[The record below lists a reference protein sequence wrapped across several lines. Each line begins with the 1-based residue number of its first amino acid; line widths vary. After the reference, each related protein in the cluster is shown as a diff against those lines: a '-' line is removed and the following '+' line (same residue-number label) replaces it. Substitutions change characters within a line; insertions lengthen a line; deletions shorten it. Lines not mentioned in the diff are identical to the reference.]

1 LGETL
6 KKRIHNSLNAQ
17 PEKICASARNVIA
30 NTKKENMKKI
40 IRTNLFYL
48 IIYFGCTVDLNA
60 QRVYPLVSG
69 ISVDSI
75 YKVRA
80 GATKLAMDPLS
91 GRLFYSTVGGEIYEV
106 YNPETGFASDTLR
119 YTATNHG
126 ITFLQGLCF
135 RDSAIYVCGNIWSN
149 TTSIGKIVKGTLQ
162 PNGTRIWVDVV
173 TTDSYPSASSSGD
186 HGFSAV
192 CIDPSGTNIYVS
204 SGARTSFGEIR
215 SNGGIWPGKREV
227 PLTSR
232 IFKFPINSIGL
243 ILPND
248 SILIDNSGFVF
259 AWGTRNAYDMA
270 WDSNDTLFAI
280 DNSGERDDPEELNW
294 LRQGKHYGFPW
305 RMGGNDNPLRIS
317 PYIVNTDL
325 LVNHLSGGYLAG
337 WFADDPTFPS
347 VPLGTNF
354 MEPVRNYGNDA
365 DYYRDSITGKVKNAS
380 DEGTYISSFTSHRS
394 PLGLVFDRD
403 RALAAP
409 FRGDGFVM
417 SFMPGGDSIGY
428 TPLSPWGS
436 PCPFIDPSRELVQM
450 RLTYNSSIDNYTMT
464 NTNIVEGF
472 YLPVDA
478 ELVSNDLYVIENG
491 GSLWKI
497 TFPLYVGIDEIENT
511 NNLTAYPNPFNHSTT
526 LKFNNPNGIKY
537 SFTVYNVYGQIVRCI
552 KNVITDKIEFE
563 RLNLINGIYFIKLES
578 ENKTL
583 ITGKLIIE

>member
-1 LGETL
+1 
-6 KKRIHNSLNAQ
+6 
-17 PEKICASARNVIA
+17 
-30 NTKKENMKKI
+30 MKKI
-40 IRTNLFYL
+40 FLTNLTCVIIL
-48 IIYFGCTVDLNA
+48 IGCNLVIYA

-75 YKVRA
+75 YKIQV

-91 GRLFYSTVGGEIYEV
+91 GRLFYSTVGGEIYEI
-106 YNPETGFASDTLR
+106 YNPVAGSATDSLR

-135 RDSAIYVCGNIWSN
+135 RDSSMYVCGNIWSSI
-149 TTSIGKIVKGTLQ
+149 TSIGKIVKGTLQ

-173 TTDSYPSASSSGD
+173 TTDPYPSASSSGD
-186 HGFSAV
+186 HGFSGV
-192 CIDPSGTNIYVS
+192 SIDPSGMYIYVS

-215 SNGGIWPGKREV
+215 TNGGAWPDKREV

-248 SILIDNSGFVF
+248 STIIDNSGYVF

-270 WDSNDTLFAI
+270 WDSNDMLFAI

-317 PYIVNTDL
+317 PYNVNTDL

-347 VPLGTNF
+347 VPSGTTF
-354 MEPVRNYGNDA
+354 MDPVRNYGNDA
-365 DYYRDSITGKVKNAS
+365 DFYRDPITGKVKNAS
-380 DEGTYISSFTSHRS
+380 DEGAYITSFTAHRS

-403 RALAAP
+403 SMLAVP

-436 PCPFIDPSRELVQM
+436 PCPFVDPSRELVQLK
-450 RLTYNSSIDNYTMT
+450 LTYNAGFDNYTMT
-464 NTNIVEGF
+464 TSNVVEGF

-478 ELVSNDLYVIENG
+478 ELINNALYVIENG
-491 GSLWKI
+491 GDLWKI
-497 TFPLYVGIDEIENT
+497 TFPLYTGIYEIERT
-511 NNLTAYPNPFNHSTT
+511 NNLTIYPNPFQNSTT
-526 LKFNNPNGIKY
+526 LKFDNPNKLKY
-537 SFTVYNVYGQIVRCI
+537 SLTLYNIYGQIVR
-552 KNVITDKIEFE
+552 VINNLTADKIEFE

-578 ENKTL
+578 ENKAL
-583 ITGKLIIE
+583 LTGKLIIE